1 MQSLKQL
8 HNINLQIPKGLEK
21 KNSKEIQDKNYSTQ
35 TNPYQRSLFNK
46 KIYGYGI
53 GYSGLKGNR
62 CQGEV
67 IWIEQVYCSLPFN
80 VIKNIFHASL
90 SRQYIVFHL
99 LV

>member
-46 KIYGYGI
+46 KYMGMG
-53 GYSGLKGNR
+53 
-62 CQGEV
+62 
-67 IWIEQVYCSLPFN
+67 
-80 VIKNIFHASL
+80 
-90 SRQYIVFHL
+90 
-99 LV
+99 